1 MLCRYSQVGL
11 LLSLLLLPIY
21 SLKTIISLG
30 SAADALSC
38 AHFLSLLLLPIYL
51 LGPIISLGH
60 AADLLVW
67 AHYFF
72 GVCCQCPWMSSLSS
86 LLLLSIYL
94 LGPIADASNA
104 LGWEK
109 LNLQ

>member
-1 MLCRYSQVGL
+1 MLSAGPIAFTAAADDLLAWAHYFFATLCRYSWVGL

-21 SLKTIISLG
+21 SLGTIISSG
-30 SAADALSC
+30 SAAVALGC

-60 AADLLVW
+60 TADLLVW

-72 GVCCQCPWMSSLSS
+72 GVCC
-86 LLLLSIYL
+86 
-94 LGPIADASNA
+94 
-104 LGWEK
+104 
-109 LNLQ
+109 